1 MRVHSSTLLG
11 ELNII
16 ALGTQTFTYNSYRTL
31 RAIKTRLMDSQA
43 DTRVS
48 GTSNDGAVRVDESG
62 GAAAQS
68 KCCA

>member
-1 MRVHSSTLLG
+1 MHSSTLLG
-11 ELNII
+11 ELNIV
-16 ALGTQTFTYNSYRTL
+16 ALGTQAFTYNSYNTL
-31 RAIKTRLMDSQA
+31 RAIKTRLIDSQA

>member
-1 MRVHSSTLLG
+1 MHSSTLPG
-11 ELNII
+11 ELNIV
-16 ALGTQTFTYNSYRTL
+16 TFGIHAFAYNSYNTL
-31 RAIKTRLMDSQA
+31 RAIKTRLIDSQA

>member
-1 MRVHSSTLLG
+1 MHSSTLLG
-11 ELNII
+11 ELNIVT
-16 ALGTQTFTYNSYRTL
+16 LDTQILTYNSYTL
-31 RAIKTRLMDSQA
+31 RAIKTRLIDSQA